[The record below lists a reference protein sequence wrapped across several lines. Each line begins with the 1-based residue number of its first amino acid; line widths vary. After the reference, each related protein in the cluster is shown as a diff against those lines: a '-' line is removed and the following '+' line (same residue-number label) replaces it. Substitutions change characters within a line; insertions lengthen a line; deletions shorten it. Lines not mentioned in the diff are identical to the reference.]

1 MKKNSNKG
9 IFQPITR
16 EDAQA
21 LNRYMYVLQ
30 KSTVKLNGTYG
41 FLL

>member
-21 LNRYMYVLQ
+21 LNRYMYVLSY
-30 KSTVKLNGTYG
+30 KKAL
-41 FLL
+41 